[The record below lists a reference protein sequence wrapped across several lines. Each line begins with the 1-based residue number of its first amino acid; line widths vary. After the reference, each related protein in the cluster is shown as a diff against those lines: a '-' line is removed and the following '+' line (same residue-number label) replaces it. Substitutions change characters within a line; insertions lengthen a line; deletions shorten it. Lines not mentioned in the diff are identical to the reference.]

1 MPEYRH
7 FTLLKRCVKY
17 CRKTEREKMDKT
29 EELFLAVLNMGLKI
43 NNLYEH
49 LGQLTERVIRIE
61 EQIKER
67 KLKRMKGNL

>member
-1 MPEYRH
+1 
-7 FTLLKRCVKY
+7 
-17 CRKTEREKMDKT
+17 MDKT